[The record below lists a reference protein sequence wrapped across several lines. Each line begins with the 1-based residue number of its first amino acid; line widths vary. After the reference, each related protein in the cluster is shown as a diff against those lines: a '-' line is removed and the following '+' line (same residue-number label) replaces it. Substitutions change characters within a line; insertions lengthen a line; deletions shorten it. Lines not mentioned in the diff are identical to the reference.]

1 MDFIDVSNNNTSEDS
16 TVVYCPNTLCGS
28 QMLFAQK
35 GQFAGKYVCPQCGIT
50 VDPTLEY
57 VKHENQLGSII
68 SDENENSDDI
78 IMVQPQERSSLKK
91 NEHLDAIDLEIKAEI
106 ERGGRKQL
114 VSISTQ
120 SNEAFK
126 IGNKNMLNRLERP
139 DK

>member
-1 MDFIDVSNNNTSEDS
+1 
-16 TVVYCPNTLCGS
+16 
-28 QMLFAQK
+28 
-35 GQFAGKYVCPQCGIT
+35 
-50 VDPTLEY
+50 
-57 VKHENQLGSII
+57 
-68 SDENENSDDI
+68 
-78 IMVQPQERSSLKK
+78 MVQPQERLSLKK